1 MADSTASTATPP
13 PPTRERILVCD
24 DERNMRQLIV
34 DVLTDA
40 DYEVEAVENGQQAL
54 DRLLG
59 DGPSIPVLILDLAMP
74 GIDGFEVLK
83 RLTASEVDTAVIVI
97 TAFGTIDT
105 AVRAM
110 KEGAADFLVKPFD
123 NERLRKSVRRCLE
136 RRDLMAQAEFSH
148 PKLMGADR
156 APLTIIGEDARLQTI
171 FTMIR
176 RLADI
181 KATVLITGES
191 GTGKELVA
199 QAIHYNGSR
208 RDKPFVAVNCAALPE
223 ALLESEFFGHERGAF
238 TGAHSLQR
246 GKFELADSG
255 TLFLDEI
262 GEMPLG
268 LQAKFLRV
276 LQEEKFT
283 RVGGEKEVKVDVR
296 IIAATNRNLEEMV
309 RRRDF
314 REDLYYRLAVLPM
327 QLPALRERRGD
338 IPRMV
343 EYFNRRFALKHGLDS
358 IVISPELMDH
368 ITNRPWHGNIRELQN
383 AVEKAVILQDPNVLT
398 EPGISIGSP
407 ESQVEESP
415 EAHPLPIPPAETAH
429 PAPLSAEELGAHED
443 YVLVELGHDE
453 GIRPLADV
461 SAEAQR
467 KAIIRALRLCDGNK
481 MEAAKRLNIS
491 IKTLYNRLAELE
503 ISISTR
509 VEGPQQP

>member
-1 MADSTASTATPP
+1 MGNLMTLETAKTPP
-13 PPTRERILVCD
+13 QAPTRERIVVCD
-24 DERNMRQLIV
+24 DERNMRNLIV
-34 DVLTDA
+34 DVLSDVGY
-40 DYEVEAVENGQQAL
+40 DVEAVENGQQAIN
-54 DRLLG
+54 RLLG
-59 DGPSIPVLILDLAMP
+59 DGPPVPVLVLDLAMP
-74 GIDGFEVLK
+74 GLDGFEVLK
-83 RLTASEVDTAVIVI
+83 RLTAAECDTTVIII

-123 NERLRKSVRRCLE
+123 NDRLRKSVRRCIE
-136 RRDLMAQAEFSH
+136 RRDLLSQAEFSH
-148 PKLMGADR
+148 PQLMGADR
-156 APLTIIGEDARLQTI
+156 APLAIIGEDARLQTI
-171 FTMIR
+171 FGMIR
-176 RLADI
+176 RLADL

-208 RDKPFVAVNCAALPE
+208 RDRPFVAVNCAALPE

-246 GKFELADSG
+246 GKFELADGG

-296 IIAATNRNLEEMV
+296 IIAATNRNLEDMV

-327 QLPALRERRGD
+327 HLPPLRERSAD

-343 EYFNRRFALKHGLDS
+343 RFFNHRFSQKHSLDS
-358 IVISPELMDH
+358 IHIDDELMEH
-368 ITNRPWHGNIRELQN
+368 IIARRWHGNIRELQN
-383 AVEKAVILQDPNVLT
+383 AVEKAVILQDPRVLT

-407 ESQVEESP
+407 ESGIEEDTP
-415 EAHPLPIPPAETAH
+415 EPIELTEPIPQH
-429 PAPLSAEELGAHED
+429 APTLEEIAQHKDL
-443 YVLVELGHDE
+443 VLVELGD
-453 GIRPLADV
+453 GDTIRGLADV
-461 SAEAQR
+461 AAEAQR

-481 MEAAKRLNIS
+481 MEAAKRLGVS
-491 IKTLYNRLAELE
+491 IKTLYNRLTELD
-503 ISISTR
+503 ISTSAKER
-509 VEGPQQP
+509 DPGS